1 MKEVLT
7 WAASFLLSIS
17 CAVSLPQVRNTILPF
32 LASCPH
38 ELTVMVSRTTAY
50 RYSVGDRINQTGV
63 VAMVS
68 CQYCAKK
75 NLECR
80 MSSLKKEC
88 GNCYR
93 NGVKSCVPV
102 EIPVPNFEKL
112 DQELARLDQQESEAD
127 AAEAAALQSL
137 LAARA
142 KKDRLRKQRK
152 ILKRREQQWV
162 DKSGKF
168 VEEIEALEAMEWANK
183 EVATLEGGLMPGT
196 PALDWSVFMPSF
208 LEGDPGFSEAVGDT
222 VPGVGGSS

>member
-50 RYSVGDRINQTGV
+50 RYSVGDRINQIGV

-102 EIPVPNFEKL
+102 EVPVPNFEKL

-127 AAEAAALQSL
+127 AAEAAALEAL
-137 LAARA
+137 VAARR
-142 KKDRLRKQRK
+142 KKDRLRQQRK
-152 ILKRREQQWV
+152 ILKRREQKWV
-162 DKSGKF
+162 DDAGKF
-168 VEEIEALEAMEWANK
+168 VEDIEALEAMEWANK

-196 PALDWSVFMPSF
+196 PALDWSVFMPTF
-208 LEGDPGFSEAVGDT
+208 LEGDPGFAEAVGDI
-222 VPGVGGSS
+222 VPVSGGSS